1 MNSFFTGT
9 ELFNTNNI
17 SIRELNKFNYLKDP
31 LNLRFDQSNVKL
43 NPKNTNN
50 NEFFNDYIVKK
61 IPPIPD
67 SNHEQRIVPTNFY
80 LDLIDISHKSNK
92 HHNKQDYRESPLLND
107 NDLNGT
113 LGSIPLDKIV
123 LENTMAVE
131 KNIVNMSD
139 SEYIARK
146 WQVDESVNNLDSMMT
161 LDVLTSHLE
170 SNYQKRLDIAL
181 QTAKPIPLK
190 INRSSSGENKSIK
203 DNLIETEDVFDNF
216 IEHQKKMRQIN
227 PPNNDK
233 SVDEPIYTLDNLDDS
248 MPVSMRNDINNG
260 LILLK
265 DTEDNSFIN
274 EMRNVMFSTNQRSI
288 SNYERNNINQL
299 YAKHGLPPIKNQ
311 IKIKFSIIRNL
322 SSMIKSKVNVIEN
335 DENVDILK

>member
-1 MNSFFTGT
+1 MTSFFTGT

-50 NEFFNDYIVKK
+50 NNFFNDYIIKK

-67 SNHEQRIVPTNFY
+67 SNHKQRIAPSNFY

-92 HHNKQDYRESPLLND
+92 HHNKEDYRESPLLND
-107 NDLNGT
+107 KDLNGT
-113 LGSIPLDKIV
+113 LGSIQLDKIV

-139 SEYIARK
+139 AEYIARK
-146 WQVDESVNNLDSMMT
+146 WQVDESVNNLDSIMT

-181 QTAKPIPLK
+181 QT
-190 INRSSSGENKSIK
+190 
-203 DNLIETEDVFDNF
+203 
-216 IEHQKKMRQIN
+216 
-227 PPNNDK
+227 PPT
-233 SVDEPIYTLDNLDDS
+233 SP
-248 MPVSMRNDINNG
+248 
-260 LILLK
+260 
-265 DTEDNSFIN
+265 
-274 EMRNVMFSTNQRSI
+274 
-288 SNYERNNINQL
+288 
-299 YAKHGLPPIKNQ
+299 
-311 IKIKFSIIRNL
+311 
-322 SSMIKSKVNVIEN
+322 
-335 DENVDILK
+335 